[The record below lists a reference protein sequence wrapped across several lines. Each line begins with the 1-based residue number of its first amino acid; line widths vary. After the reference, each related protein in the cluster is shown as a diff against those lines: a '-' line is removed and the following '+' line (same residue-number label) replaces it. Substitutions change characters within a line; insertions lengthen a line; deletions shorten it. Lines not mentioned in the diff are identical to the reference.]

1 MFATIHATDGLHQY
15 LSQRGI
21 ALSCL
26 PCKSDKFTTPLA
38 CLRHA
43 VWANQT
49 GMEAHPCSLRLHSS
63 LADLGCM
70 PQASQWSSKFVT
82 LAGQAGQG
90 NASLTE
96 ILDCTIPPKGTPE
109 LHDRHRSLFSHLL
122 SDFLTSGQFIEPS
135 EQLALS
141 YLSRHGR

>member
-1 MFATIHATDGLHQY
+1 MIAKNYNQY

-21 ALSCL
+21 ALPCL

-43 VWANQT
+43 ARVSQT
-49 GMEAHPCSLRLHSS
+49 GMEAQAAWVRLHSS
-63 LADLGCM
+63 LVDPDSM
-70 PQASQWSSKFVT
+70 PQASQWSSKFVI

-96 ILDCTIPPKGTPE
+96 ILLETFHNHNC
-109 LHDRHRSLFSHLL
+109 
-122 SDFLTSGQFIEPS
+122 
-135 EQLALS
+135 
-141 YLSRHGR
+141 